1 MKNQLHIGAQYPCP
15 SPVNHHVPQSKI
27 EIQKS
32 KMQKNSLFQ
41 SNSKAFKEK
50 FSHNPSPS
58 NMPP

>member
-1 MKNQLHIGAQYPCP
+1 MKNQSKIGAQYSCP

-50 FSHNPSPS
+50 FSHSPSPLQHA
-58 NMPP
+58 P